1 LEAVRNRFQ
10 AKMPLILHCL
20 DLAMEVVP
28 EAPVDL
34 VHAALIFEHAGT
46 ETCLDSAVSLVA
58 PDGYLS
64 TVLQLPP
71 SNANPN
77 VAPSQYTAMQ
87 TLSEH
92 FRLVE
97 PDNLRQTMKLR
108 GFELQYETRRALRAG
123 KGLWLGIFRRLL

>member
-1 LEAVRNRFQ
+1 
-10 AKMPLILHCL
+10 
-20 DLAMEVVP
+20 
-28 EAPVDL
+28 
-34 VHAALIFEHAGT
+34 
-46 ETCLDSAVSLVA
+46 VSLVA

-71 SNANPN
+71 SNAEPN

-97 PDNLRQTMKLR
+97 PDNLCQTMKLR

-123 KGLWLGIFRRLL
+123 KGFWLGIFRRLL